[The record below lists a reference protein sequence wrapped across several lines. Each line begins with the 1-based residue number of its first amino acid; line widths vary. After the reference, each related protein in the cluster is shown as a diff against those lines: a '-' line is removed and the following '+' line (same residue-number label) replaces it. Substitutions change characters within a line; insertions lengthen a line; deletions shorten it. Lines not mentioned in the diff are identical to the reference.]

1 MINKNPILDEVLFLI
16 LKPTEATF
24 ASSLV
29 LTLAFLKICSRNLN
43 NYKFPKRNAGPMSQ
57 DQNENHKQMF
67 TCATSQKK
75 KSKVNQGKRKKIAYI
90 HKPRSSHRTVF
101 RCLKVLQAH
110 SHLHFFTLTEL
121 LNYLVPYLCFC
132 IWQTFRSIKNT
143 NRLA

>member
-67 TCATSQKK
+67 TYATSKK
-75 KSKVNQGKRKKIAYI
+75 KNQTSTKEKGRKLHTFTSLGHLIAQ
-90 HKPRSSHRTVF
+90 F
-101 RCLKVLQAH
+101 LDA
-110 SHLHFFTLTEL
+110 
-121 LNYLVPYLCFC
+121 
-132 IWQTFRSIKNT
+132 
-143 NRLA
+143 